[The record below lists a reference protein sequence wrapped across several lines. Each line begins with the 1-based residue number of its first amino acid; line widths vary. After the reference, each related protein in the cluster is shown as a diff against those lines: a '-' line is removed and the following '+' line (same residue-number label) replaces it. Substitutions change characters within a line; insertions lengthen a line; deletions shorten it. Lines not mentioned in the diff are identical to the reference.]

1 LSKLASKLPGNENVD
16 KGGPPFVL
24 GLIKKCQK
32 YEIDYQVMC
41 DLNFDDLLALVTEYD
56 IQSIKEYFKSKQ
68 KEANEKRGINVTEA
82 SNDDIMKMHKK

>member
-1 LSKLASKLPGNENVD
+1 
-16 KGGPPFVL
+16 
-24 GLIKKCQK
+24 
-32 YEIDYQVMC
+32 MC